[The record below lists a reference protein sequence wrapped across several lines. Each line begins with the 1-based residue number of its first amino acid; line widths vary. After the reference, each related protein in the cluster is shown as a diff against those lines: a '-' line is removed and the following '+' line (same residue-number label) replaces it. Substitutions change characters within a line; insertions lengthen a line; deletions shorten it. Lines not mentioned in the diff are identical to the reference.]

1 MYKSQVLLLPCT
13 VGIPTYAHTVS
24 SRVRSD
30 DRQTAAPPRGRD
42 RKFRALD
49 NAGTFG
55 ILTLF
60 GIIPAAMAWSM
71 RYTGDESVPL
81 VPPVVPGGKLTLGA
95 MTGGAVLVI
104 GLEVAEKFGLL
115 VT

>member
-1 MYKSQVLLLPCT
+1 MLIPGCALLLPVVAMNTLIAPRLLKAQMARHVWPASAALTAICCT
-13 VGIPTYAHTVS
+13 VITPLVGA
-24 SRVRSD
+24 
-30 DRQTAAPPRGRD
+30 
-42 RKFRALD
+42 
-49 NAGTFG
+49 
-55 ILTLF
+55 
-60 GIIPAAMAWSM
+60 
-71 RYTGDESVPL
+71 L

>member
-1 MYKSQVLLLPCT
+1 MIWYGLVLL
-13 VGIPTYAHTVS
+13 
-24 SRVRSD
+24 
-30 DRQTAAPPRGRD
+30 PPLAIALYD
-42 RKFRALD
+42 PSLFFAALD
-49 NAGTFG
+49 NAGT
-55 ILTLF
+55 F

-71 RYTGDESVPL
+71 RYTGDESLPL

-104 GLEVAEKFGLL
+104 ALEVAEKLGVV